1 MLKTLLKNMK
11 NQLFRNIP
19 DLKFTL
25 ELLSFFG
32 LSSLTDIHSFN
43 KINLMDLKTVDKI
56 IENIDRISSYYLPCK
71 ARVYLSKLTEK
82 KCITILRQ
90 FIKVHNYTLMY
101 KEKYLNSKKS
111 IYYQVVPTQID
122 INTEKEKEK
131 KIVISFD

>member
-1 MLKTLLKNMK
+1 MK

-25 ELLSFFG
+25 ELLSYFG
-32 LSSLTDIHSFN
+32 LYSLTDIHSFN
-43 KINLMDLKTVDKI
+43 KQNLIDLKTVDKI
-56 IENIDRISSYYLPCK
+56 SKNIDQISKYYIPCK
-71 ARVYLSKLTEK
+71 SRIYLSNLTEK

-111 IYYQVVPTQID
+111 VYYQVVPIQID
-122 INTEKEKEK
+122 INTEEKEK
-131 KIVISFD
+131 KKVIISFD